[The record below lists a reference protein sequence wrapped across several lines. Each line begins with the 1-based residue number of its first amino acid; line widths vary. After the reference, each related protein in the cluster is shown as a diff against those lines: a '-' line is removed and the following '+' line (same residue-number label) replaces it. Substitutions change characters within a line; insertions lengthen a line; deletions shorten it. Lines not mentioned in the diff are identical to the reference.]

1 MYPWVVFFTHIG
13 RVSDQENAK
22 YTHAI
27 FMRFQKKE
35 DLTRFYDNPFYV
47 GVLRDRVFPY
57 FHVCPN
63 M

>member
-1 MYPWVVFFTHIG
+1 MYPCVVFFTHIG
-13 RVSDQENAK
+13 QVSDQENAK

-47 GVLRDRVFPY
+47 GVLIA
-57 FHVCPN
+57 C
-63 M
+63 ML